1 MWIGAR
7 WRSSQCRGGGS
18 CQGKTTGGVV
28 KGCVLMVIS
37 RYVEV
42 IGGVGVDEVA

>member
-1 MWIGAR
+1 MGLSVGWGAV
-7 WRSSQCRGGGS
+7 GGS
-18 CQGKTTGGVV
+18 CQGKTTDGVV
-28 KGCVLMVIS
+28 RGCVSMVIS